1 MGARVGG
8 WGWDPGFSSQL
19 RGPGGLP
26 CGRVG
31 SGAPSLPCP
40 ALCTSPG
47 PGHRRKQC
55 HWASGQPRAVGAEGV
70 SASGGA
76 ERWPLT
82 CPPPVA
88 HRGAPAQPQPTEAER
103 QPPGLRERPGHLPG
117 PPAGAVAGS
126 LWPGGPGRHWLPS
139 GPGGG
144 SVALGGGRAPGR
156 PRLRPPVPQ
165 ELYVSYN
172 SISDLSP
179 LCLLEQLEVLDLEGN
194 SVEDL
199 GQAPQHYNYRAEVRK
214 LIPHLQVLDEVP
226 ATHTGLP
233 ASRKL
238 DQDWLMVKEAI
249 KEGRVLGGLLP
260 GLDHPHGYPIRRLGL
275 ELSLPETQPRAPR
288 PWPLSLLVPGGPLP
302 EGLLPTDPAPEDVA
316 STLTHG
322 AGPVLCGNPTK
333 GLRERQHQCPAP
345 PERLLR
351 CRPEDLAPSTP
362 TPGPDPADSCDLSAL
377 AGLPAWR
384 ELGLRHLESQQEGA
398 EAPWRRPRRG
408 PEEQEDE
415 TGPHTPPSPLSLA
428 PEPSRTVGYTLLP
441 CPPKLPVPPDSSSS
455 NQGSTGLQFRAR
467 RLRALGSS
475 GPGLGQGLAAVAALR
490 ALEVGSGPS
499 PRARGCLD
507 PKPTQDP
514 AARSPALRCLPHLS
528 PVTPAQTRP

>member
-1 MGARVGG
+1 MDQT
-8 WGWDPGFSSQL
+8 WD
-19 RGPGGLP
+19 RACGPRPSTASVQVRELSWQGLHN
-26 CGRVG
+26 
-31 SGAPSLPCP
+31 PCP
-40 ALCTSPG
+40 QAKDLGSHGDGHGERLVQEYLSPARLQALAQVDDLRLVSVLDVCVDTREHSLG
-47 PGHRRKQC
+47 NFET
-55 HWASGQPRAVGAEGV
+55 WA
-70 SASGGA
+70 
-76 ERWPLT
+76 
-82 CPPPVA
+82 PPWA
-88 HRGAPAQPQPTEAER
+88 ACGCC
-103 QPPGLRERPGHLPG
+103 GWL
-117 PPAGAVAGS
+117 AVA
-126 LWPGGPGRHWLPS
+126 WWTWT
-139 GPGGG
+139 
-144 SVALGGGRAPGR
+144 ALAPFR
-156 PRLRPPVPQ
+156 PW
-165 ELYVSYN
+165 
-172 SISDLSP
+172 SP

-199 GQAPQHYNYRAEVRK
+199 GQVRYLQLCPRLATLTLEGNLVCLRPSPGPRNEAPQHYNYRAEVRK

>member
-1 MGARVGG
+1 MDQTWDRACGPRPSTASVQVRELSWQGLHNPCPQAKDLGSHGDGHGERLVQEYLSPARLQALAQVDDLRLVSVLDVCVDTREHSLGNFG
-8 WGWDPGFSSQL
+8 VHLPSLSQL
-19 RGPGGLP
+19 KLNGSRLGSVRDLGTSLGRLRVLWLARCGLVDLD
-26 CGRVG
+26 GIG
-31 SGAPSLPCP
+31 SLP
-40 ALCTSPG
+40 AL
-47 PGHRRKQC
+47 
-55 HWASGQPRAVGAEGV
+55 E
-70 SASGGA
+70 
-76 ERWPLT
+76 
-82 CPPPVA
+82 
-88 HRGAPAQPQPTEAER
+88 
-103 QPPGLRERPGHLPG
+103 
-117 PPAGAVAGS
+117 
-126 LWPGGPGRHWLPS
+126 
-139 GPGGG
+139 
-144 SVALGGGRAPGR
+144 
-156 PRLRPPVPQ
+156 
-165 ELYVSYN
+165 
-172 SISDLSP
+172 
-179 LCLLEQLEVLDLEGN
+179 
-194 SVEDL
+194 
-199 GQAPQHYNYRAEVRK
+199 APQHYNYRAEVRK
-214 LIPHLQVLDEVP
+214 LIPHLRVLDEVP
-226 ATHTGLP
+226 TTHTDLP

-428 PEPSRTVGYTLLP
+428 PEPSRTVGYNLLP